1 MMFKDINIVD
11 LKNEINNLKTM
22 ISKRNIVP
30 ILGAGFSMGSKARNG
45 FVPSAK
51 EMEPPPSLDNKKR
64 RTRWWF
70 AL

>member
-1 MMFKDINIVD
+1 
-11 LKNEINNLKTM
+11 M

-51 EMEPPPSLDNKKR
+51 EMEPPPSLENKKGEPACGSPFKFSICYVITLKDSSFSR
-64 RTRWWF
+64 
-70 AL
+70 